1 MKVKEDILKSLRQ
14 EHVFADFVG
23 QHPSLNNLVQKLK
36 NIADKDVSVLLI
48 GETGTGKGRC
58 AEIIHQYG
66 PRYRGPFIPFNCG
79 AGPESL
85 FESQLFGHAKGAFT
99 GAYKDHPGLVEE
111 ADMGILFLD
120 EVNSLYCSLQVKLN
134 HFLETG
140 QFRRLG
146 ENRFRKSDAHI
157 VAASLTELRE
167 DVKKGTFR
175 EDLYFRLAEYELH
188 VPALRVRQ
196 DDIVLLVKYFLK
208 KNVHLNSNGK
218 ITFTPK
224 AFKELKE
231 YSWPGNIRELEN
243 FVKRSLIDA
252 SSAIIDSVNL
262 PQSSLTSSRSQTDNF
277 IELLPWKQAKQK
289 VVSLFEQKYL
299 QNLLRKYHGIVANCA
314 RHACIQPSDFWKLMR
329 KYDLKAKKFRRT
341 NI

>member
-1 MKVKEDILKSLRQ
+1 MS
-14 EHVFADFVG
+14 
-23 QHPSLNNLVQKLK
+23 
-36 NIADKDVSVLLI
+36 IA
-48 GETGTGKGRC
+48 
-58 AEIIHQYG
+58 
-66 PRYRGPFIPFNCG
+66 
-79 AGPESL
+79 AG
-85 FESQLFGHAKGAFT
+85 FHRATFDQ
-99 GAYKDHPGLVEE
+99 PGLVEE
-111 ADMGILFLD
+111 ARRGILFLD
-120 EVNSLYCSLQVKLN
+120 EVNSLSCSLQVKLN

-146 ENRFRKSDAHI
+146 ENRFRKSNARI
-157 VAASLTELRE
+157 IAASIVDLRE

-175 EDLYFRLAEYELH
+175 KDLYFRLAEYELQ

-196 DDIVLLVKYFLK
+196 EDIVLLVKYFLK
-208 KNVHLNSNGK
+208 KNAHLNSDGQ
-218 ITFTPK
+218 ITFTAK

-262 PQSSLTSSRSQTDNF
+262 PQSSLTSSTSQTDNF
-277 IELLPWKQAKQK
+277 IESLPWKQAKQK
-289 VVSLFEQKYL
+289 VVSLFERKYL
-299 QNLLRKYHGIVANCA
+299 QNLLSKYHGIVANCA
-314 RHACIQPSDFWKLMR
+314 RHAGIQSSDFWKLMR

>member
-157 VAASLTELRE
+157 VAASLTDLRE

-188 VPALRVRQ
+188 VPTLRVRQ
-196 DDIVLLVKYFLK
+196 EDIVLLVKYFLK
-208 KNVHLNSNGK
+208 KNAHLNSNGK

-224 AFKELKE
+224 AFKELKA

-252 SSAIIDSVNL
+252 GSAIIDSVNL

-277 IELLPWKQAKQK
+277 IESLPWKQAKQK
-289 VVSLFEQKYL
+289 VVSLFERKYL
-299 QNLLRKYHGIVANCA
+299 QNLLREYHGIVANCA
-314 RHACIQPSDFWKLMR
+314 RHAGIQPADFWKLMR
-329 KYDLKAKKFRRT
+329 KYELEAKKFRRT